1 MRSPVAELLA
11 ALAAALDRLGVA
23 WYLFGAQAALLYGA
37 ARLTADV
44 DVTVRLG
51 DQPTSALVDALVA
64 AGFELRVRDV
74 HGFVERTRVLP
85 LAHRPTGIP
94 VDVVLAGPG
103 PEELVLARARQET
116 VEGVAGKAG
125 GPGGGGGRRG
135 LAGRP
140 QGPEE
145 A

>member
-64 AGFELRVRDV
+64 AGFELRVRGV
-74 HGFVERTRVLP
+74 HGFVARTRVLP
-85 LAHRPTGIP
+85 LGYRRTSSRVA
-94 VDVVLAGPG
+94 DVLPSPG
-103 PEELVLARARQET
+103 ADEPLRA
-116 VEGVAGKAG
+116 
-125 GPGGGGGRRG
+125 
-135 LAGRP
+135 L
-140 QGPEE
+140 
-145 A
+145 